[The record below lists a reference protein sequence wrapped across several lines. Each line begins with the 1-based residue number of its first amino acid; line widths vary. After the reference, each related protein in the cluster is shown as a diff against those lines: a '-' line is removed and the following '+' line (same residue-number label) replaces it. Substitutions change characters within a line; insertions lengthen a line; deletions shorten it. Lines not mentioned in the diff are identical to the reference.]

1 MKIFKK
7 IAARYII
14 PPIGFLLIY
23 LIGLTCREEV
33 VNKEAANAVYAKGE
47 IPVITFWHQHIVYM
61 THYFRWQNMAALVS
75 PSPDGE
81 IIAHILELF
90 GVRIIWGSTFKNP
103 VKALLNMR
111 KEIKGHK
118 RVAIIADG
126 SRGPAFKA
134 QDGAIKIALLTGAP
148 VIPITYGCERRTLF
162 KSWDRLMLPHPF
174 TKTIV
179 IYGDPI
185 YIPKGAGKELIE
197 EKRQEVEAS
206 LNKIKSEADSIARQ
220 IKKSVV

>member
-1 MKIFKK
+1 MKK
-7 IAARYII
+7 IKKMAAQYII

-33 VNKEAANAVYAKGE
+33 INKQSAERVSLGGE
-47 IPVITFWHQHIVYM
+47 IPIYTFWHQHIVYM
-61 THYFRWQNMAALVS
+61 THYFRWQKMSALVS

-81 IIAHILELF
+81 IIAHILRLF

-103 VKALLNMR
+103 IKALLNLR
-111 KEIKGHK
+111 KQIKNQK
-118 RVAIIADG
+118 SVAIIADG

-148 VIPITYGCERRTLF
+148 VIPIAYGCKRKTLF
-162 KSWDRLMLPHPF
+162 KSWDRLILPHPF
-174 TKTIV
+174 TRTVV

-185 YIPKGAGKELIE
+185 YVPKGAGKEVIG
-197 EKRQEVEAS
+197 EKRREVEES
-206 LNKIKSEADSIARQ
+206 LNKITAEADKYF
-220 IKKSVV
+220 IKTRLK